1 MRHINF
7 VGFNNFIDQN
17 SFKEFITHFAKLDS
31 IEGITTENFN
41 PLQIFL
47 DTGKRVPK
55 VFWSPGEKEIT
66 E

>member
-1 MRHINF
+1 MRNINF

-17 SFKEFITHFAKLDS
+17 SFKEFITHFTKLDS
-31 IEGITTENFN
+31 IEGIITENFN

-55 VFWSPGEKEIT
+55 VLWSPG
-66 E
+66 

>member
-1 MRHINF
+1 VRHINF
-7 VGFNNFIDQN
+7 VGFSNFIDQN

-31 IEGITTENFN
+31 IEGITTENVN

-55 VFWSPGEKEIT
+55 VLWSPG
-66 E
+66 

>member
-7 VGFNNFIDQN
+7 VGFSNFIDQN

-31 IEGITTENFN
+31 IEGITTENVN

-55 VFWSPGEKEIT
+55 VLWSPG
-66 E
+66 